1 MSGRPGPSRRE
12 TVAGVGLL
20 HGRWPVTAA
29 GRRRAGTTLF
39 AVAFVVLGLPDF
51 GHGVAWPDM
60 RSDLGRPLA
69 DLGTFLAVAAG
80 GYLVIATSTGRLAR
94 RWGVEGLVLRSTLS
108 SAAGLLTIAT
118 APAWPIVLAGSLLCG
133 LGAGGMDT
141 GFNAAVALR
150 ADGRLMGL
158 LHAGYGVGAAVGPLV
173 VGASLA
179 SGGGWRPGYLVFAA
193 ASLLLV
199 LPLAGRSM
207 GEAPP
212 QETMGSP
219 RGMLLPCLAFA
230 VYVSLEVTVGQW
242 AFTSLTQHRGLGE
255 FAASTWVALYW
266 VALTAGRLWL
276 GLSGH
281 RLPVHRLLASAV
293 VGAAVAAL
301 VLWLGG
307 PAAPAGLLVAGLA
320 LSVVF
325 PLLMLLTPQR
335 VGAERA
341 AAAVGWQTA
350 AACVGAAGGPA
361 VAGVFLD
368 TTGIEAYGPIALV
381 FTAVLAAVVAALQA
395 GRSVALRS
403 QG

>member
-1 MSGRPGPSRRE
+1 M
-12 TVAGVGLL
+12 
-20 HGRWPVTAA
+20 TAT
-29 GRRRAGTTLF
+29 GTRRASTALF

-60 RSDLGRPLA
+60 RSDVDRPLA

-80 GYLVIATSTGRLAR
+80 GYLLIATSTGRLAK

-108 SAAGLLTIAT
+108 SAAGLLTIAV

-133 LGAGGMDT
+133 GGAGGMDT

-150 ADGRLMGL
+150 GDGRLMGL
-158 LHAGYGVGAAVGPLV
+158 LHAGYGLGAAIGSVV

-179 SGGGWRPGYLVFAA
+179 SGGGWRPGYVLFAV

-212 QETMGSP
+212 QETMGFP
-219 RGMLLPCLAFA
+219 RGLLLPCLALV
-230 VYVSLEVTVGQW
+230 VYVSLETTVGQW
-242 AFTSLTQHRGLGE
+242 AFTSLTQHRRLGE

-266 VALTAGRLWL
+266 IALTAGRLWL

-281 RLPVHRLLASAV
+281 RVPVHRLLGLAV
-293 VGAAVAAL
+293 AGAAIAA
-301 VLWLGG
+301 VILWIGG
-307 PAAPAGLLVAGLA
+307 PIAPAGLLVAGLA

-350 AACVGAAGGPA
+350 AASLGAAGGPA
-361 VAGVFLD
+361 VAGVVLD
-368 TTGIEAYGPIALV
+368 NVGIAAYGVIALAM
-381 FTAVLAAVVAALQA
+381 TALLAAVVLPLQA
-395 GRSVALRS
+395 GRGVDLGS
-403 QG
+403 QRPLGP